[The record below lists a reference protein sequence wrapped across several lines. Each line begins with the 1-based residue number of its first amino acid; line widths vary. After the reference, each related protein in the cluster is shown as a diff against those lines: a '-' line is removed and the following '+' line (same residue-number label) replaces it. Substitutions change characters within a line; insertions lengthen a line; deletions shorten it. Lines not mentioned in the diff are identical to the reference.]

1 MPLIA
6 PRSRG
11 RKATVKVE
19 LDGETRR
26 LLRLYSKYS
35 NNDSDRVVEG
45 ALAMLFAQDTE
56 FPPWVARHGD
66 ENGDGRG
73 GRGRNVADTEGAA
86 VGEPA

>member
-11 RKATVKVE
+11 RKATVKIE

-26 LLRLYSKYS
+26 QLKLYAKYS
-35 NNDSDRVVEG
+35 NNDCDRIVEG
-45 ALAMLFAQDTE
+45 ALALLFAQDKD
-56 FPPWVARHGD
+56 FAPWSATHGD

-73 GRGRNVADTEGAA
+73 SRSRKGVDTQGAQ
-86 VGEPA
+86 VGESA